1 MEELYFTART
11 TADTAE
17 LYWDKPEGAE
27 VSCEYEVFLDGTR
40 VAATE
45 RTHFTLTALQPEHSY
60 RAEIRQNEKQ
70 IGDLIFETKKVLRR
84 LDVTKEPYLAKGD
97 GITMNTA
104 ALQQAFNDCG
114 AEEEVYFPAGIYL
127 TGALDLHSNMA
138 VYLDEGAVLQ
148 GSEAPED
155 YLPRIWSRF
164 EGVEQECYRS
174 LLNAGTLDHT
184 SGPNCSNILL
194 YGKGTISG
202 GGRELADRTI
212 EQERKNLAD
221 YLAQNAALVATC
233 ENDRTIP
240 GRVRGRLINLSNCEH
255 VRITGLT
262 LQNGPAWN
270 VHMVYCNDIVT
281 DHCVLHSQGI
291 WNGDGWDP
299 DSSENC
305 TLFAM
310 RFETHDDS
318 VAIKSGKNPEGNKI
332 NRPTRHIRV
341 FDCYS
346 VCGHG
351 ICIGSEMSGGV
362 EDVKIWDCDVAA
374 SYSGIEIKGTPQRG
388 GYVRNVSV
396 RDCSFPRLMIHSVP
410 YNNDGVP
417 AEEEPVFE
425 DMCFEGLELTGI
437 RMGHGDSVTVD
448 PIEIEGFRSP
458 GHAIRNVTLRDCTL
472 PQDANL
478 CLAWYENLTLQNIHS
493 KNSVTSEEM

>member
-1 MEELYFTART
+1 MKSSLFCTCEVRT
-11 TADTAE
+11 TADTAV
-17 LYWDKPEGAE
+17 LYWDKPGDADAE
-27 VSCEYEVFLDGTR
+27 ATYDVCLDGLHVT
-40 VAATE
+40 TTNK
-45 RTHFTLTALQPEHSY
+45 THWTLEKLQPEHSY
-60 RAEIRQNEKQ
+60 RATVCYNRTEIGAVNFQ
-70 IGDLIFETKKVLRR
+70 TKKVLRR
-84 LDVTKEPYLAKGD
+84 INVTEEPYLAKGD
-97 GITMNTA
+97 GTTMNTA
-104 ALQQAFNDCG
+104 ALQRAFNDCG

-127 TGALDLHSNMA
+127 TGALDLHGNMA
-138 VYLDEGAVLQ
+138 VWLDEGAVLQ

-270 VHMVYCNDIVT
+270 VHMVYSNDIVT

-305 TLFAM
+305 TLFAT
-310 RFETHDDS
+310 RFETQDDS
-318 VAIKSGKNPEGNKI
+318 VAIKSGKNPEGNEI

-351 ICIGSEMSGGV
+351 ICVGSEMSGGV
-362 EDVKIWDCDVAA
+362 EDVRIWDCDVAA

-388 GYVRNVSV
+388 GNVRNVSV

-410 YNNDGVP
+410 YNNDGIP
-417 AEEEPVFE
+417 AGEEPVFE
-425 DMCFEGLELTGI
+425 DMCFERLELTGI
-437 RMGHGDSVTVD
+437 RMGYGDSFTVD
-448 PIEIEGFRSP
+448 PVEIDGFRSP

-472 PQDANL
+472 PQDASL
-478 CLAWYENLTLQNIHS
+478 RLAWYENLTLQNIHS
-493 KNSVTSEEM
+493 KT

>member
-1 MEELYFTART
+1 MEKLYFTART

-17 LYWDKPEGAE
+17 LYWDKPEAAGADA
-27 VSCEYEVFLDGTR
+27 EYDVFVDG
-40 VAATE
+40 AHIATTNK
-45 RTHFTLTALQPEHSY
+45 THWTLTGLQPQHEY
-60 RAEIRQNEKQ
+60 RATLCHDKIGIVSMTFATDKIRHR
-70 IGDLIFETKKVLRR
+70 I
-84 LDVTKEPYLAKGD
+84 DVTQAPYFAKGD
-97 GITMNTA
+97 GQTMNTA

-114 AEEEVYFPAGIYL
+114 AGEEVYFPAGTYL

-148 GSEAPED
+148 GSKLPED

-184 SGPNCSNILL
+184 SGANCRNILL

-202 GGRELADRTI
+202 GGKALAERTI
-212 EQERKNLAD
+212 ETERERLRD
-221 YLAQNAALVATC
+221 YLTQNAALVASC

-240 GRVRGRLINLSNCEH
+240 GRVRGRLINLSNCAH

-262 LQNGPAWN
+262 LRDGPAWN
-270 VHMVYCNDIVT
+270 IHMIYCDDVVT
-281 DHCVLHSQGI
+281 DHCVIHSQGI

-305 TLFAM
+305 TLFAT

-318 VAIKSGKNPEGNKI
+318 VAIKSGKNPEGNAI

-341 FDCYS
+341 FDCHS
-346 VCGHG
+346 ICGHG

-362 EDVKIWDCDVAA
+362 EDVKIWDCDIAA

-388 GYVRNVSV
+388 GYVRNISV

-410 YNNDGVP
+410 YNCDGIP
-417 AEEEPVFE
+417 ADEEPRFE
-425 DMCFEGLELTGI
+425 DFLFEHLTLTGI
-437 RMGHGDSVTVD
+437 RMGHGDPLPVD
-448 PIEIEGFRSP
+448 PIEIEGFRTP
-458 GHAIRNVTLRDCTL
+458 GHKIKNVTLRDCTL
-472 PQDANL
+472 PQDAHFR
-478 CLAWYENLTLQNIHS
+478 LTLYEGLTLTNLHS
-493 KNSVTSEEM
+493 ADE

>member
-1 MEELYFTART
+1 MEKLYFTACT
-11 TADTAE
+11 TADTTE
-17 LYWDKPEGAE
+17 LYWDKPEDAKADA
-27 VSCEYEVFLDGTR
+27 EYEVFVDG
-40 VAATE
+40 VYEATTCK
-45 RTHFTLTALQPEHSY
+45 THWTLTALQPERSY
-60 RAEIRQNEKQ
+60 RAA
-70 IGDLIFETKKVLRR
+70 IFCNNIELVSLTFTTKKSLRR
-84 LDVTKEPYLAKGD
+84 IDVTEEPYCAKGD
-97 GITMNTA
+97 GKTMNTA
-104 ALQQAFNDCG
+104 VLQRAFDDCG
-114 AEEEVYFPAGIYL
+114 AEEEVYFPAGVYL

-138 VYLDEGAVLQ
+138 VYLDEGALLQ

-174 LLNAGTLDHT
+174 LLNAGTLDHA
-184 SGPNCSNILL
+184 SGVNCSNILL
-194 YGKGTISG
+194 YGKGTVSG
-202 GGRELADRTI
+202 GGRVLADRTI
-212 EQERKNLAD
+212 EQERKNLED
-221 YLAQNAALVATC
+221 YLAQNAALVASC

-240 GRVRGRLINLSNCEH
+240 GRVRGRLINLSNCAH
-255 VRITGLT
+255 VRISGLT

-270 VHMVYCNDIVT
+270 AHMIYCNDIVT
-281 DHCVLHSQGI
+281 DHCVLHSEGI

-305 TLFAM
+305 TLFAV

-318 VAIKSGKNPEGNKI
+318 VAIKSGKNPEGNEI

-362 EDVKIWDCDVAA
+362 EDIKIWDCDVAA

-417 AEEEPVFE
+417 AEEEPWFE
-425 DMCFEGLELTGI
+425 NFCFERLELTGI
-437 RMGHGDSVTVD
+437 RMGHGEPVTVD
-448 PIEIEGFRSP
+448 PIEIEGFHSP
-458 GHAIRNVTLRDCTL
+458 GHMIQNVRLSDCTL
-472 PQDANL
+472 PQDANIR
-478 CLAWYENLTLQNIHS
+478 LALYENLTLQNIHS
-493 KNSVTSEEM
+493 KR

>member
-1 MEELYFTART
+1 MEKIYFAVRT

-17 LYWDKPEGAE
+17 LYWDKPEDAE
-27 VSCEYEVFLDGTR
+27 VTAAYEVFLEGTS
-40 VAATE
+40 VATTDK
-45 RTHFTLTALQPEHSY
+45 THWTLTGLQPEHSY
-60 RAEIRQNEKQ
+60 QAAIHFHNAEI
-70 IGDLIFETKKVLRR
+70 GSLTFTTKKVLRR
-84 LDVTKEPYLAKGD
+84 IDVTKEPYCAIGD
-97 GITMNTA
+97 GKTMNTA
-104 ALQQAFNDCG
+104 SLQRAFADCG
-114 AEEEVYFPAGIYL
+114 ADEEVYFPAGVYL
-127 TGALDLHSNMA
+127 TGALDLHSDMA

-148 GSEAPED
+148 GSEVPED

-202 GGRELADRTI
+202 GGRVLADRTI
-212 EQERKNLAD
+212 EQERENLKD

-240 GRVRGRLINLSNCEH
+240 GRVRGRLINLSNCSQ
-255 VRITGLT
+255 VRISGLT

-270 VHMVYCNDIVT
+270 VHMIYCDDIVT

-305 TLFAM
+305 TLFAV
-310 RFETHDDS
+310 RFETFDDS
-318 VAIKSGKNPEGNKI
+318 VAIKSGKNPEGNEI

-341 FDCYS
+341 FDCYN
-346 VCGHG
+346 VYGHG

-362 EDVKIWDCDVAA
+362 EDVKIWDCDVSA
-374 SYSGIEIKGTPQRG
+374 SYSGIEVKGTPQRG
-388 GYVRNVSV
+388 GYVRNISV
-396 RDCSFPRLMIHSVP
+396 RDCSFPRLMLHSVP

-417 AEEEPVFE
+417 AAEEPVFE
-425 DMCFEGLELTGI
+425 DFRFERLHFTGV
-437 RMGHGDSVTVD
+437 RMGHGDPVTVD

-458 GHAIRNVTLRDCTL
+458 GHAMKNVTIRDCTL
-472 PQDANL
+472 PQDATIR
-478 CLAWYENLTLQNIHS
+478 LALYENLTLQNIHS
-493 KNSVTSEEM
+493 KNDNE

>member
-60 RAEIRQNEKQ
+60 RAEIRLNEKQ

-97 GITMNTA
+97 GTTMNTA
-104 ALQQAFNDCG
+104 ALQRAFNDCG
-114 AEEEVYFPAGIYL
+114 AEEEVYFPVGIYL

-174 LLNAGTLDHT
+174 LLNVGKLDHT
-184 SGPNCSNILL
+184 AGPNCRNILL

-202 GGRELADRTI
+202 GGR
-212 EQERKNLAD
+212 
-221 YLAQNAALVATC
+221 
-233 ENDRTIP
+233 
-240 GRVRGRLINLSNCEH
+240 
-255 VRITGLT
+255 
-262 LQNGPAWN
+262 
-270 VHMVYCNDIVT
+270 
-281 DHCVLHSQGI
+281 
-291 WNGDGWDP
+291 DP

-305 TLFAM
+305 TLFAT

-318 VAIKSGKNPEGNKI
+318 VAIKSGKNPEGNEI
-332 NRPTRHIRV
+332 NRSTRHIRV

-396 RDCSFPRLMIHSVP
+396 RDCSFILDH
-410 YNNDGVP
+410 N
-417 AEEEPVFE
+417 EE
-425 DMCFEGLELTGI
+425 
-437 RMGHGDSVTVD
+437 
-448 PIEIEGFRSP
+448 
-458 GHAIRNVTLRDCTL
+458 
-472 PQDANL
+472 
-478 CLAWYENLTLQNIHS
+478 
-493 KNSVTSEEM
+493 TSIFYCR